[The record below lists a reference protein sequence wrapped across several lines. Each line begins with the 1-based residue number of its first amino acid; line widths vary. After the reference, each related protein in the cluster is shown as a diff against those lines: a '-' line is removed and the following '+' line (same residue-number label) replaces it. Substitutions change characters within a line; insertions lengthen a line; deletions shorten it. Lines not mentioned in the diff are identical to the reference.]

1 MRINRLILT
10 LALLL
15 ILAATY
21 IMYEYIYFFHFR
33 RSTFIPST
41 AAWDENNYKMH
52 TQTHTRP
59 CLSVCVRSYSI
70 AVFTQVCR
78 DCMVCI
84 RVYSLITTTYRCMI
98 VFETSAV
105 KGGRKHACALKSWS
119 LILTFKFF
127 VLYVQHTYTRTRTEV
142 YLNNVYT
149 RRVTINVCAWS
160 NTVFF
165 IFYFKK
171 RFRTRVSQ

>member
-1 MRINRLILT
+1 MGKAWNLDILDT
-10 LALLL
+10 PKTAGQSCADKSVNLNISL
-15 ILAATY
+15 TSDTSRN
-21 IMYEYIYFFHFR
+21 IYYVCVYLFFSFSTVYLYNNLR
-33 RSTFIPST
+33 RREMKIIIK
-41 AAWDENNYKMH
+41 Y

-84 RVYSLITTTYRCMI
+84 RVYSLTTTTYRCMI

-127 VLYVQHTYTRTRTEV
+127 VLSY
-142 YLNNVYT
+142 
-149 RRVTINVCAWS
+149 
-160 NTVFF
+160 NTH
-165 IFYFKK
+165 
-171 RFRTRVSQ
+171 TRVHVQRYT